1 MSMGTFTDSAKVMAK
16 GKITIPKAVRDIL
29 GISSGD
35 RVTFVVEGKTVRMV
49 NSVLY
54 AMQKL
59 QNEMDGEAERAGLT
73 SEEAVMVLV
82 KELRNEDEKT

>member
-16 GKITIPKAVRDIL
+16 GKITIPKDVRDIL

-35 RVTFVVEGKTVRMV
+35 RVTFVVEGKTIRMV
-49 NSVLY
+49 NSVVY

-59 QNEMDGEAERAGLT
+59 QNEMDGEAERASLT

>member
-1 MSMGTFTDSAKVMAK
+1 M
-16 GKITIPKAVRDIL
+16 
-29 GISSGD
+29 
-35 RVTFVVEGKTVRMV
+35 VEGKTVRMV
-49 NSVLY
+49 NSVVY

-59 QNEMDGEAERAGLT
+59 QNEMDGEAERASLT

>member
-16 GKITIPKAVRDIL
+16 GKITIPKGVRDIL

-35 RVTFVVEGKTVRMV
+35 RVTFVVDGKTVRMV
-49 NSVLY
+49 NSVVY

-59 QNEMDGEAERAGLT
+59 QNEMDGEAERASLT